1 MSLDYSDIR
10 VTATPAVPPVR
21 PVANAPHDLADTA
34 TQLDNSQAA
43 TQPPATPNRVKQPE
57 NTDNTSPVS
66 LSTEINKLNEQLLG
80 RDVKLEYRIHHR
92 TGRTYVQLVDMQT
105 DKVLKE
111 IPSAKMLD
119 IIGKIWDQMGI
130 AVDRKG

>member
-1 MSLDYSDIR
+1 MSLDYDYAKIR
-10 VTATPAVPPVR
+10 VTPTPAVPPVQ
-21 PVANAPHDLADTA
+21 PVASEPLGMAQAD
-34 TQLDNSQAA
+34 SQFAGHEHPAQSSAA
-43 TQPPATPNRVKQPE
+43 SAAKQP
-57 NTDNTSPVS
+57 TTKPPLS
-66 LSTEINKLNEQLLG
+66 LNTEINKINAELLG
-80 RDVKLEYRIHHR
+80 RDVKLKYRLHQR